1 MNYRTLIFAMAAL
14 AISTGGVYASGWDDA
29 RSIAMAGSYT
39 AVARGYDAIGFN
51 PANLALPDD
60 QGTAVQIFGVGSMV
74 NNNAFSMGD
83 YNKYNGAYLTEADK
97 RDILAKIP
105 DEGLRFR
112 GNSAASMLS
121 FSFGQLAVSTTA
133 EASGSGEV
141 SKDMVDLVFFGNR
154 IGQTIDINGSDG
166 EALAHVDLN
175 IAYGR
180 NIKTFEWGDL
190 TAGINVKYIYGI
202 ACFDIT
208 DATASA
214 VTSTDGINSDGS
226 VTVRSAMG
234 GSGFG
239 MDLGTAATFR
249 GDWIF
254 SAGIRNL
261 ISTISWKTDAEE
273 TEYMYT
279 VKSLTAENS
288 DDDSTVISDEISRD
302 LGSFSTSLAP
312 QVNLGAAHELGAF
325 LVSADL
331 KFGLR
336 DRAGVSTTP
345 ELSVGSECNYIHFLP
360 VRAGIGLGGL
370 NGASLGLGA
379 GLRISAFSL
388 DFAWASSGT
397 VTPSMG
403 RGASLAISSG
413 LRF

>member
-1 MNYRTLIFAMAAL
+1 MNYRTLIFTMAAL
-14 AISTGGVYASGWDDA
+14 AISIGGVHASGWDDA

-51 PANLALPDD
+51 PANLALPDA

-83 YNKYNGAYLTEADK
+83 YNKYNGAYLTETDK

-121 FSFGQLAVSTTA
+121 FSFGQLAVSTTV

-141 SKDMVDLVFFGNR
+141 SKDIIDLAFFGNR

-175 IAYGR
+175 IAYAR
-180 NIKTFEWGDL
+180 QVKTFEWGDL

-202 ACFDIT
+202 VYFDIA
-208 DATASA
+208 DATASV
-214 VTSTDGINSDGS
+214 VTRTDGINSDGS

-249 GDWIF
+249 GDWVF

-279 VKSLTAENS
+279 ATSLTAES
-288 DDDSTVISDEISRD
+288 AGDDSTVISDEITHD

-312 QVNLGAAHELGAF
+312 QINLGAAHELGAF

-360 VRAGIGLGGL
+360 IRAGIGLGGL

-379 GLRISAFSL
+379 GLRVSAFSL